1 MNLPT
6 TLCRLAGSRQVHCR
20 SRNVSTIL
28 SRLMRVQSPSAWSFL
43 IAAVVTLNVLTAANA
58 ADKETAAADA
68 KTEKEMKPYKQTIT
82 GTDVTFEM
90 LPIPGGTYTMG
101 SPEDE
106 ADRYKD
112 ESPQREVKIEPFW
125 MGKCE
130 VTWDEY
136 DIWSFSLDQKIRK
149 IRGVDPTERDKK
161 ADAVTRPTPP
171 YTDMTFSMGHDG
183 FPAICMTQL
192 AAKTY
197 CKWLSEK
204 TGHYYRLPTEAEWE
218 YACRAGTTTAFS
230 FGDDPEKIG
239 DYAWYGDNSDD
250 QYQKV
255 GKKKPNPW
263 GLHDMHGNVN
273 EWVLDQYQETYPA
286 PDKSVQGPLLG
297 PLVVATELYPR
308 VVRGGSWEDDP
319 ADARSA
325 TRRGSEEDWKYQDPQ
340 IPQSVW
346 YHTDALFVGFRVVR
360 PLRVPNDKE
369 RAELKLD
376 AKKVVNQR

>member
-1 MNLPT
+1 MN
-6 TLCRLAGSRQVHCR
+6 GQF
-20 SRNVSTIL
+20 
-28 SRLMRVQSPSAWSFL
+28 PSACSLL
-43 IAAVVTLNVLTAANA
+43 IAAVLAFNVLTTADA
-58 ADKETAAADA
+58 ADKEPAAADA

-82 GTDVTFEM
+82 GTDVSFEM

-106 ADRYKD
+106 ADRYTD

-149 IRGVDPTERDKK
+149 LRGVEPTEQDIK

-230 FGDDPEKIG
+230 FGDDPGKIG
-239 DYAWYGDNSDD
+239 EYAWYADNSDD

-319 ADARSA
+319 ADLRSA
-325 TRRGSEEDWKYQDPQ
+325 TRRGSEEEWKYQDPQ

-346 YHTDALFVGFRVVR
+346 YHTDALFVGFRIVR
-360 PLRVPNDKE
+360 PLRVPSEKE

>member
-6 TLCRLAGSRQVHCR
+6 TLCRLAGPRQVHCS
-20 SRNVSTIL
+20 SRNLSTIRPRPVTGQL
-28 SRLMRVQSPSAWSFL
+28 PSAWSFL
-43 IAAVVTLNVLTAANA
+43 LATAVALSGLTAAVA
-58 ADKETAAADA
+58 ADKKPAAADA
-68 KTEKEMKPYKQTIT
+68 KTEKEMQPYKQIIP
-82 GTDVTFEM
+82 GTDVSYEM

-112 ESPQREVKIEPFW
+112 ESPQRQVKIEPFW

-149 IRGVDPTERDKK
+149 LRGFEATEQDKV

-239 DYAWYGDNSDD
+239 DYAWYADNSDG

-286 PDKSVQGPLLG
+286 LDKSVQGPLLS
-297 PLVVATELYPR
+297 PLLVATELYPR
-308 VVRGGSWEDDP
+308 VVRGGSWEEDP
-319 ADARSA
+319 TECRSS
-325 TRRGSEEDWKYQDPQ
+325 RRLGSDEEWKYQDPQ
-340 IPQSVW
+340 IPQSIW
-346 YHTDALFVGFRVVR
+346 YHTDALIVGFRVVR
-360 PLRVPNDKE
+360 PLRVPSEKE
-369 RAELKLD
+369 RKELKLD

>member
-1 MNLPT
+1 MNLLT
-6 TLCRLAGSRQVHCR
+6 KLCRLAARWQVLACLF
-20 SRNVSTIL
+20 VISTL
-28 SRLMRVQSPSAWSFL
+28 L
-43 IAAVVTLNVLTAANA
+43 AASGTNFAPAAGVTPKDA
-58 ADKETAAADA
+58 EA
-68 KTEKEMKPYKQTIT
+68 KTEQEMKPYKQLIP
-82 GTDVTFEM
+82 GTDVSFEM
-90 LPIPGGTYTMG
+90 VPIPGGTYTMG

-106 ADRYKD
+106 EGRLED
-112 ESPQREVKIEPFW
+112 ESPQRDVKIEPFW

-130 VTWDEY
+130 VTWEEY

-149 IRGVDPTERDKK
+149 LRNLEPTEQDKL

-197 CKWLSEK
+197 CKWLSAK

-218 YACRAGTTTAFS
+218 YACRAGTTTPFS
-230 FGDDPEKIG
+230 FGGDAEKID
-239 DYAWYGDNSDD
+239 DYAWYADNSDD

-263 GLHDMHGNVN
+263 GLHDMHGNVC
-273 EWVLDQYQETYPA
+273 EWVLDQYREAYPA
-286 PDKSVQGPLLG
+286 PDESVKGPLVS

-319 ADARSA
+319 AECRSA
-325 TRRGSEEDWKYQDPQ
+325 ARRGSEEDWKFQDPQ

-360 PLRVPNDKE
+360 PLRVPSEKE
-369 RAELKLD
+369 RNELKLD
-376 AKKVVNQR
+376 AKKVINKR